1 MIDKT
6 KNERTKKRPRNN
18 KSWRRRENDS
28 KRKRLKNPRSWK
40 MERSAMELKMVRS
53 VLMMTRKDDGQ
64 DEDDI
69 SEDEDGEVF
78 RTKCLENI
86 LLQSIT
92 DVVAL

>member
-1 MIDKT
+1 MAITETEEITMNMRMTIVRMKMAR
-6 KNERTKKRPRNN
+6 RT
-18 KSWRRRENDS
+18 
-28 KRKRLKNPRSWK
+28 L
-40 MERSAMELKMVRS
+40 
-53 VLMMTRKDDGQ
+53 MTRKDDWQ

-69 SEDEDGEVF
+69 SGDEDGEVC